1 MVLTRGERGEMT
13 ANAEAIAAACTEGL
27 ACHVCGAR
35 LDEMHLEL
43 VRGEYTCSF
52 CGAKQT
58 PQLLGSPGH
67 DGLAPNV
74 GDAGPDVGETLRA
87 AREERGVALAK
98 AAETTRIHERY
109 LQALEDDEPLDPF
122 PGRVY
127 ARFFVR
133 DYAEYLDLEP
143 GPLVRSFDEATA
155 AEPLKRMHEP
165 VMTPPGRRGWRLSAA
180 LTVVALIAIAV
191 SSRVGGSPA
200 GSALVSVVHAP
211 AAGASPAPAPS
222 AASVARAPSA
232 APTMVGI
239 DAVLRITER
248 CWVEA
253 TKDGRLAL
261 AETLEPG
268 RTVRLRANRALD
280 LTLGNAAGAI
290 LTVNGRRIATG
301 ERGAVVDLSFSWRHG
316 GLVQA
321 RE

>member
-13 ANAEAIAAACTEGL
+13 ANTEAIAAACTEGL

-35 LDEMHLEL
+35 LDETHLEL

-58 PQLLGSPGH
+58 QLLGSPGH
-67 DGLAPNV
+67 EGWAPNG
-74 GDAGPDVGETLRA
+74 GDAGPDVGEALRT
-87 AREERGVALAK
+87 AREERGLALAK
-98 AAETTRIHERY
+98 AAEATRIRERY
-109 LQALEDDEPLDPF
+109 LQALEDEEPLDPF

-127 ARFFVR
+127 ARFFLR

-143 GPLVRSFDEATA
+143 GPLVRSFDEAEA
-155 AEPLKRMHEP
+155 AEPLKPMNEP

-180 LTVVALIAIAV
+180 LTVVALIAIAA
-191 SSRVGGSPA
+191 SSRVGGSPVD
-200 GSALVSVVHAP
+200 SAVVSVVDSP
-211 AAGASPAPAPS
+211 AAGSSPAPAPS
-222 AASVARAPSA
+222 VASVARAPSA
-232 APTMVGI
+232 APTVVGI
-239 DAVLRITER
+239 HAVLRITER
-248 CWVEA
+248 SWVEA

-268 RTVRLRANRALD
+268 RTVRLRANRTMD

>member
-1 MVLTRGERGEMT
+1 MT
-13 ANAEAIAAACTEGL
+13 ANTEAIAAACTEGL

-35 LDEMHLEL
+35 LDETHLEL

-58 PQLLGSPGH
+58 QQPLGSPGH
-67 DGLAPNV
+67 DEWAPNA
-74 GDAGPDVGETLRA
+74 GDAGPDVGEALRA
-87 AREERGVALAK
+87 AREERGLALAK
-98 AAETTRIHERY
+98 AAEATRIHERY
-109 LQALEDDEPLDPF
+109 LQALEDEEPLDPF

-127 ARFFVR
+127 ARFFLR

-143 GPLVRSFDEATA
+143 GPLVRSFDEAAA
-155 AEPLKRMHEP
+155 AESLKPMHEP
-165 VMTPPGRRGWRLSAA
+165 VMTPPGRRGWRVSAA
-180 LTVVALIAIAV
+180 LTVVALIAIAA
-191 SSRVGGSPA
+191 SSRVGGSPV
-200 GSALVSVVHAP
+200 GSVAVSVVDAP
-211 AAGASPAPAPS
+211 AAGSSPAPAPS
-222 AASVARAPSA
+222 AASAPSA
-232 APTMVGI
+232 APTVVGI
-239 DAVLRITER
+239 HAVLRITER

-268 RTVRLRANRALD
+268 RTVQLRANRTLD

-290 LTVNGRRIATG
+290 LTVNGQRIATG
-301 ERGAVVDLSFSWRHG
+301 GRGAVVDLSFAWRHG